1 MHTKVA
7 THRAVVRLERVLD
20 ALVEELIE
28 STDDE
33 VLEAAKDL
41 GMDPAMRGSA
51 AFLGL
56 TSPAIHRPSDF
67 FEVPIFH
74 PKSLESQR
82 GVMAL
87 TPSRRRVRGRKK
99 RRKPPGRKL

>member
-1 MHTKVA
+1 MHPKVA
-7 THRAVVRLERVLD
+7 THRAVLGFERVLD

-56 TSPAIHRPSDF
+56 TSPAMHRPSDF

-74 PKSLESQR
+74 PKRLESQR
-82 GVMAL
+82 GVMTL
-87 TPSRRRVRGRKK
+87 TPSRKRVPGQKK
-99 RRKPPGRKL
+99 RRKAPGRKL